1 MIKVNDVFEAEGK
14 DYITL
19 DKIIFNG
26 QEYIFTNELEND
38 EPTKIFRVFRLK
50 ENGIVEVTDKGVLS
64 QILPTFSKNM
74 NDKLEVIN
82 ESYAGL
88 FN

>member
-1 MIKVNDVFEAEGK
+1 MINIHDVFEAEGK

-19 DKIIFNG
+19 DKAIFNG

-38 EPTKIFRVFRLK
+38 EPTKVFRVFRLK
-50 ENGIVEVTDKGVLS
+50 ENGIVEITDKGILS

-74 NDKLEVIN
+74 NDKLEIIN